1 VNGRLQLIDVDG
13 AAQLLGVSVHT
24 IRAWVRQER
33 MPVTRLGRRIL
44 FDPRALDRFVKQ
56 QTSTPPEPEQ
66 HANGD
71 RA

>member
-1 VNGRLQLIDVDG
+1 VTGRLQLIDVGG
-13 AAQLLGVSVHT
+13 AARLLGVSVHT

-44 FDPRALDRFVKQ
+44 FDPRALDHFVRQ
-56 QTSTPPEPEQ
+56 QTSAPREQ
-66 HANGD
+66 RNGA